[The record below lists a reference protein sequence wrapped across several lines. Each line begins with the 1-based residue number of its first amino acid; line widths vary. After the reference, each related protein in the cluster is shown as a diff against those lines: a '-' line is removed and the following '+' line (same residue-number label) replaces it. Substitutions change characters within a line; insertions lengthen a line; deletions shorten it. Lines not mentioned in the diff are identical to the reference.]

1 MLGDV
6 RDSGGVKM
14 KMDVE
19 TCLRNAGFFWKRNID
34 LKSVE
39 KCIQIPG
46 SVVGVT
52 Y

>member
-6 RDSGGVKM
+6 RDSGGVKI

-34 LKSVE
+34 LE

-52 Y
+52 